1 MGGDWSML
9 RGLHLPG
16 GGLPGRSL
24 GVDGCGPRIE
34 DLALLSSCS
43 VTLSQSHAP
52 QDLSFFKGG

>member
-1 MGGDWSML
+1 ML

-16 GGLPGRSL
+16 GGLPGRPL